1 MGWEFPGSKNTNR
14 YRTFRFACEDGTCP
28 GGMGHGGFHASL
40 EEPPEFVPSG
50 CPCPFGGDHDAKW
63 IIDKGP
69 AVHIPGTAGGEVNP
83 HYTTAG
89 AASEHRW
96 MALQIEEAKKAVNA
110 EDQLTGTAASP
121 YSKLVPNYDEM
132 EKKGRVTRDDT
143 TTSEQKERIRKERA
157 KIIADDASDKI
168 DIEIERRH
176 IGRRHD
182 G

>member
-14 YRTFRFACEDGTCP
+14 YKTFRFACEDNECP
-28 GGMGHGGFHASL
+28 GHKTFHASL
-40 EEPPEFVPSG
+40 EEPPEYVPSG
-50 CPCPFGGDHDAKW
+50 CPCPFGGDHDARW

-96 MALQIEEAKKAVNA
+96 MELQIEEARKAVEA
-110 EDQLTGTAASP
+110 EDQLKGTAASP
-121 YSKLVPNYDEM
+121 YSRVVGNFDEM
-132 EKKGRVTRDDT
+132 EKKGLVTRDDT
-143 TTSEQKERIRKERA
+143 ATSEQKERIRQERA
-157 KIIADDASDKI
+157 KLVAEQAADKI
-168 DIEIERRH
+168 DREIERRH

>member
-14 YRTFRFACEDGTCP
+14 YTKFRFACPDNECP
-28 GGMGHGGFHASL
+28 GHKTFHASM

-69 AVHIPGTAGGEVNP
+69 AVHIHGTAGGERNP

-89 AASEHRW
+89 AESEHRW
-96 MALQIEEAKKAVNA
+96 MEQQIEEARKAVEA
-110 EDQLTGTAASP
+110 QDQIDGTAVSP
-121 YSKLVPNYDEM
+121 YSKFVPNYEEM
-132 EKKGRVTRDDT
+132 EKKGIVKRDSQEV
-143 TTSEQKERIRKERA
+143 SEQKRRQRDDLA
-157 KIIADDASDKI
+157 KKVAEQAADKI
-168 DIEIERRH
+168 DREIEQRH

>member
-14 YRTFRFACEDGTCP
+14 YKRFRFACPDNECP
-28 GGMGHGGFHASL
+28 GHKTFHASM

-69 AVHIPGTAGGEVNP
+69 AVHIHGTAGGESNP

-89 AASEHRW
+89 AESEHRW
-96 MALQIEEAKKAVNA
+96 MELQIEEARKAVDA

-121 YSKLVPNYDEM
+121 YGKWTPNHEAM
-132 EKKGRVTRDDT
+132 ERDGLGHYEDAET
-143 TTSEQKERIRKERA
+143 AAQKERIRNERA
-157 KIIADDASDKI
+157 KVIADDASDKI
-168 DIEIERRH
+168 DREIERRH
-176 IGRRHD
+176 IGNRHD